1 MKIKELLWESR
12 IIFAVMFGCIILF
25 VLTVVFNNSY
35 DTANAANIGNEN
47 IKNVYEADTG
57 TSNNTE
63 IKVELEEEYTYLD
76 IPLSK
81 EYQKYV
87 FQMAEKYAIDANYL
101 FALMHEASSFDVSA
115 KGETSFGLMQI
126 SSVHLSNLSERGLN
140 DVMGNPYHNI
150 EAACIIFKDCLYA
163 TGGDYLRACAAYK
176 YGITGE
182 KKADTED
189 FKNNIMTFVNGL
201 KEE

>member
-1 MKIKELLWESR
+1 M
-12 IIFAVMFGCIILF
+12 F

-57 TSNNTE
+57 TSTSNNTE
-63 IKVELEEEYTYLD
+63 IKVELEEEEYTYFD

-87 FQMAEKYAIDANYL
+87 FQMAEKYALDANYI
-101 FALMHEASSFDVSA
+101 FAIMHEASSFDVSA
-115 KGETSFGLMQI
+115 MGESSYGLMQI
-126 SSVHLSNLSERGLN
+126 SSVHLPNLSERGLN
-140 DVMGNPYHNI
+140 NVMGNPYHNI
-150 EAACIIFKDCLYA
+150 EAGCIILKDCLYA

-176 YGITGE
+176 YGVTGE
-182 KKADTED
+182 KEADTKD